1 MYRGLL
7 ILSVAASAVAFAD
20 DWSKKFVVSGTP
32 ELRVDANDG
41 SVTIH
46 TWDRKE
52 IAAKITTV
60 GWRISPSEVQI
71 VDHQLGD
78 LVKLEVRTPPHRI
91 FLSFGN
97 RSIRVELQVPRE
109 LRSDIRTGDGSILVD
124 SLRGETRLHTGD
136 GRIDADG
143 LDGKLEAT
151 TGDGKVHVRGRF
163 DQLTLHTGD
172 GSIDAEIASG
182 SRMTSEWTVRTGDG
196 HVTLRLP
203 ANLSAELD
211 VHSGDGH
218 IESDLPVTVSGSH
231 REHELR
237 GRLNAGGPLF
247 TVRTNDGSIRLER
260 L

>member
-1 MYRGLL
+1 LL
-7 ILSVAASAVAFAD
+7 KLTVAAAFVSTVTFAD
-20 DWSKKFVVSGTP
+20 DWSKKFVVSGKP

-52 IAAKITTV
+52 IEAKVTTV
-60 GWRISPSEVQI
+60 GWRISQSEVQI
-71 VDHQLGD
+71 IDNQLGD
-78 LVKLEVRTPPHRI
+78 LVKLEVRIPPHRML
-91 FLSFGN
+91 FAFGN

-143 LDGKLEAT
+143 LDGKLEAS
-151 TGDGKVHVRGRF
+151 TGDGKVRVRGRF

-182 SRMTSEWTVRTGDG
+182 SRVTSEWTVRTGDG

-211 VHSGDGH
+211 VHTGDGH
-218 IESDLPVTVSGSH
+218 IDSDLPVTVSGTR